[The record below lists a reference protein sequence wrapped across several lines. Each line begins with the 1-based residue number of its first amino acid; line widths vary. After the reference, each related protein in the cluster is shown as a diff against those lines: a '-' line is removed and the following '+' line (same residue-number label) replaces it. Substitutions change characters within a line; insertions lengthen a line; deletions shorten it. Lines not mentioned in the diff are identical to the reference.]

1 MKSGKRLLALLS
13 VFVLC
18 LGLLV
23 SADAEEYTGIINT
36 EDVFFRAAPSTDA
49 MFHERLSLGTLVT
62 VTGMKNDFYA
72 VTIGRTKGYVMKKYV
87 TITTQDGTAV
97 SDTGTPYEY
106 VTAIAELGE
115 MPDSSTKG
123 DIGEDVGK
131 LQKALQIRGFYEGNI
146 DSIYGE
152 NTWNAVKKF
161 QRAVG
166 LTATGKA
173 SKSTLVKLFDP
184 TLTIT
189 NATAAPKATATPKPS
204 AKATATPKPSTGSTS
219 AAKLSDIPV
228 PAPCRKGDKG
238 NDVKYVQQAL
248 KVRGY
253 YNGAIDGVFGEDTEK
268 AVMAFQKASS
278 LSRDGVVGVVTIR
291 TLFNLEG
298 DAAKAVTKTAA
309 KATATPAPKKTYK
322 TERLDWFN
330 GGADIIKRGAT
341 FTVKDVKTGKTFKCK
356 RWAGVNHLD
365 AEPLTASD
373 TATMKAVYGGSW
385 KWNRRAILVQY
396 NGHVYA
402 ASMNGMPH
410 GTTTI
415 KDNNFNGHF
424 CIHFYKSKTHE
435 SNKVDP
441 DHQDA
446 VATAMKYTW

>member
-1 MKSGKRLLALLS
+1 MKRLLAVFC
-13 VFVLC
+13 VFVLS
-18 LGLLV
+18 LGLFMG
-23 SADAEEYTGIINT
+23 AYAEECTGVINT
-36 EDVFFRAAPSTDA
+36 EDVFFRAKPSTDA
-49 MFHERLSLGTLVT
+49 MFHERLSLGTQVI
-62 VTGMKNDFYA
+62 VTGSKNDFYA
-72 VTIGRTKGYVMKKYV
+72 VTIGKTKGYVMKKFV
-87 TITTQDGTAV
+87 TITSQGGTA
-97 SDTGTPYEY
+97 SGGKGTSYESAK
-106 VTAIAELGE
+106 TIAQLGE

-123 DIGEDVGK
+123 DIGDDVAK
-131 LQKALQIRGFYEGNI
+131 LQKALQIRGFYTGNI
-146 DSIYGE
+146 DGIYGE
-152 NTWNAVKKF
+152 NTWNSVKAF
-161 QRAVG
+161 QKAVG

-173 SKSTLVKLFDP
+173 SKSTLVKLFDAS
-184 TLTIT
+184 LTT
-189 NATAAPKATATPKPS
+189 TATASAPKATTTS
-204 AKATATPKPSTGSTS
+204 QTTSQTTGQSGS
-219 AAKLSDIPV
+219 AAKLADIPV

-248 KVRGY
+248 KVRGF

-278 LSRDGVVGVVTIR
+278 LSRDGVVGAVTIR

-298 DAAKAVTKTAA
+298 SAAQAVTKAA
-309 KATATPAPKKTYK
+309 AATTSQKTYK

-330 GGADIIKRGAT
+330 GGADVIKRGAT

-356 RWAGVNHLD
+356 RWAGANHLD

-373 TATMKAVYGGSW
+373 TATMKAIYGGSW

-415 KDNNFNGHF
+415 KNNNFDGHF

-441 DHQDA
+441 DHQEA